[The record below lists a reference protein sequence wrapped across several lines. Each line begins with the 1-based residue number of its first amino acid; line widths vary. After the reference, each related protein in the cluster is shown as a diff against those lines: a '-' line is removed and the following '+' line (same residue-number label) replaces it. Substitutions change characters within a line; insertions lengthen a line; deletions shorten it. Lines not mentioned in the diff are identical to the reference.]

1 MMRPYEWGSLTQEI
15 GRRPTNIDDPVNGG
29 NRNGIAER
37 GCRGLGSYHDWF
49 EERGPRCVH
58 MGYIDNTAREMF
70 GRFYDDEP

>member
-1 MMRPYEWGSLTQEI
+1 MGVTETALRKEGVEGS
-15 GRRPTNIDDPVNGG
+15 
-29 NRNGIAER
+29 
-37 GCRGLGSYHDWF
+37 GSYHDWF